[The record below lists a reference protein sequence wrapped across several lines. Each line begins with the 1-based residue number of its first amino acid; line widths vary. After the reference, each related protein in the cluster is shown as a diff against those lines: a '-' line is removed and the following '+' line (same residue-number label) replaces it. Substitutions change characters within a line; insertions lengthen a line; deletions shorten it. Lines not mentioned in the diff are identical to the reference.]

1 MTSRRLVIDA
11 NILVRAVLG
20 PRVRNL
26 IVDFA
31 EEITFFAPSVA
42 FADASR
48 HLPTLVG
55 KRGIDTSVALS
66 TLDTLRALVDDV
78 PDDLMAQRKDE
89 ALRRLQKR
97 DADDWPILAAALAL
111 DCPIWTEDKDFFGA
125 GVPTWVTAL
134 VEIYL
139 RDEDQPMATGK

>member
-1 MTSRRLVIDA
+1 VTSRRLVIDA

-89 ALRRLQKR
+89 AFVVSRS
-97 DADDWPILAAALAL
+97 A
-111 DCPIWTEDKDFFGA
+111 T
-125 GVPTWVTAL
+125 PT
-134 VEIYL
+134 
-139 RDEDQPMATGK
+139 TGRSSRQLLLLIVRSGPRTRTSSEPECRPG

>member
-1 MTSRRLVIDA
+1 MTARALVLDA

-26 IVDFA
+26 IVNFA
-31 EEITFFAPSVA
+31 PTVDFFAPSVA
-42 FADASR
+42 FDDVVR
-48 HLPTLVG
+48 HLPTVAG
-55 KRGIDTSVALS
+55 KRGIDPELTLE
-66 TLDTLRALVDDV
+66 TLDTLRPLVEVV
-78 PDDLMAQRKDE
+78 PPEAFERYRAE

-97 DADDWPILAAALAL
+97 DADDWPILASALAL

-125 GVPTWVTAL
+125 GVPTWITAL

-139 RDEDQPMATGK
+139 KDDRSAINTDE